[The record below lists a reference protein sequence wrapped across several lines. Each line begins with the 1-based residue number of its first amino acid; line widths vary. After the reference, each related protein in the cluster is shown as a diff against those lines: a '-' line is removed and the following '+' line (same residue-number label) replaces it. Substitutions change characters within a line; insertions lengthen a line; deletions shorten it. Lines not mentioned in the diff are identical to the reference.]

1 MRSKGPLRRNPSVL
15 FAPGTDGYLAYDV
28 EESCLHR
35 LNASAALIV
44 ELCDGTR
51 EPEEVSSAVEPLLGA
66 KGAEAAKEWLE
77 RALSQGLLLAESSPS
92 SDGPSIPA
100 AQATSLAATL
110 RDQGQILAAFVCQH
124 HATSLASE
132 DSAAWSNLAELAHI
146 LGRREDARDAYE
158 RFLVL
163 CPNDA
168 EITHILASLR
178 DEAPPPRAPDRC
190 IRQLYARFAEFYEEN
205 MCGELDYRAPYLLS
219 IAIREALGD
228 RESLNVLDLGCG
240 TGLIAEHIRPLANHL
255 TGIDLSP
262 EMVTRAQASKLYDVL
277 EVMEIT
283 EWLRRDDTPR
293 FDLILACDT
302 LIYFGDLRQ
311 VIVPAAS
318 RIENGG
324 LLAFTVEDGDHA
336 EGFRLT
342 DSGRYTHT
350 RDHISEVAE
359 EAGMQIERI
368 TRQVLRYEYGE
379 PVTGLLAVLER
390 VR

>member
-92 SDGPSIPA
+92 SDGPSISA

-228 RESLNVLDLGCG
+228 REFLNVLDLGCG

-336 EGFRLT
+336 EGFE
-342 DSGRYTHT
+342 G
-350 RDHISEVAE
+350 VAE
-359 EAGMQIERI
+359 
-368 TRQVLRYEYGE
+368 
-379 PVTGLLAVLER
+379 
-390 VR
+390 

>member
-1 MRSKGPLRRNPSVL
+1 
-15 FAPGTDGYLAYDV
+15 
-28 EESCLHR
+28 
-35 LNASAALIV
+35 
-44 ELCDGTR
+44 
-51 EPEEVSSAVEPLLGA
+51 
-66 KGAEAAKEWLE
+66 
-77 RALSQGLLLAESSPS
+77 
-92 SDGPSIPA
+92 
-100 AQATSLAATL
+100 
-110 RDQGQILAAFVCQH
+110 
-124 HATSLASE
+124 
-132 DSAAWSNLAELAHI
+132 
-146 LGRREDARDAYE
+146 
-158 RFLVL
+158 
-163 CPNDA
+163 
-168 EITHILASLR
+168 
-178 DEAPPPRAPDRC
+178 
-190 IRQLYARFAEFYEEN
+190 
-205 MCGELDYRAPYLLS
+205 
-219 IAIREALGD
+219 
-228 RESLNVLDLGCG
+228 LNVLDLGCG